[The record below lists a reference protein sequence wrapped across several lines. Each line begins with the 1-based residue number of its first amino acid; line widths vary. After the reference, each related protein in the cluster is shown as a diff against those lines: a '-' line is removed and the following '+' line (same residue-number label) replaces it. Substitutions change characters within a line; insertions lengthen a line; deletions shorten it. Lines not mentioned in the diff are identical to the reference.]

1 MCTIY
6 NNIKSL
12 CDERGIKPGRMCV
25 ELGMSKS
32 ILACLKNGT
41 KKNIQTDTAQKIADY
56 FGVTVDRV
64 LGAEKETA
72 APKDDGLSPMESQLM
87 EYVRALTD
95 DQKKMLLA
103 GAKESRMIRF
113 CSSLRSR
120 NACKI
125 SLSMSF
131 IYVPSVQVIS
141 PIISHL
147 KRKPYEITYLST

>member
-32 ILACLKNGT
+32 ILTGLKNGT

-64 LGAEKETA
+64 LGAEK
-72 APKDDGLSPMESQLM
+72 APATEGEGIKYADFE
-87 EYVRALTD
+87 
-95 DQKKMLLA
+95 LLQA
-103 GAKESRMIRF
+103 YHDADPRTKEAIRT
-113 CSSLRSR
+113 LLGI
-120 NACKI
+120 KG
-125 SLSMSF
+125 
-131 IYVPSVQVIS
+131 
-141 PIISHL
+141 
-147 KRKPYEITYLST
+147 E

>member
-12 CDERGIKPGRMCV
+12 CDERGVKPGRMCV

-32 ILACLKNGT
+32 ILTGLKNGT

-64 LGAEKETA
+64 LGAEKKTA
-72 APKDDGLSPMESQLM
+72 ATKDDGLSPMESQLM

-103 GAKESRMIRF
+103 QLQA
-113 CSSLRSR
+113 
-120 NACKI
+120 
-125 SLSMSF
+125 
-131 IYVPSVQVIS
+131 
-141 PIISHL
+141 L
-147 KRKPYEITYLST
+147 KNQE

>member
-12 CDERGIKPGRMCV
+12 CDERGVKPGRMCV

-32 ILACLKNGT
+32 ILTGLKNGT

-72 APKDDGLSPMESQLM
+72 VPKGVGLSPMESQLM
-87 EYVRALTD
+87 EYVRTLTD

-103 GAKESRMIRF
+103 QLQA
-113 CSSLRSR
+113 
-120 NACKI
+120 
-125 SLSMSF
+125 
-131 IYVPSVQVIS
+131 
-141 PIISHL
+141 L
-147 KRKPYEITYLST
+147 KNQE

>member
-12 CDERGIKPGRMCV
+12 CDERGVKPGRMCV

-32 ILACLKNGT
+32 ILTGLKNGT

-64 LGAEKETA
+64 LGAEKEAA
-72 APKDDGLSPMESQLM
+72 APKDVGLSPMESQLM

-103 GAKESRMIRF
+103 QLQA
-113 CSSLRSR
+113 
-120 NACKI
+120 
-125 SLSMSF
+125 
-131 IYVPSVQVIS
+131 
-141 PIISHL
+141 L
-147 KRKPYEITYLST
+147 KNQE

>member
-12 CDERGIKPGRMCV
+12 CDERGVKPGRMCV

-32 ILACLKNGT
+32 ILTGLKNGT

-72 APKDDGLSPMESQLM
+72 VPKDVGLSPMESQLM

-95 DQKKMLLA
+95 GQKKMLLA
-103 GAKESRMIRF
+103 QLQA
-113 CSSLRSR
+113 
-120 NACKI
+120 
-125 SLSMSF
+125 
-131 IYVPSVQVIS
+131 
-141 PIISHL
+141 L
-147 KRKPYEITYLST
+147 KNQE

>member
-12 CDERGIKPGRMCV
+12 CDERGVKPGRMCV

-32 ILACLKNGT
+32 ILTGLKNGT

-72 APKDDGLSPMESQLM
+72 VPKDVGLSPMESQLM
-87 EYVRALTD
+87 EYVRTLTD

-103 GAKESRMIRF
+103 QLQA
-113 CSSLRSR
+113 
-120 NACKI
+120 
-125 SLSMSF
+125 
-131 IYVPSVQVIS
+131 
-141 PIISHL
+141 L
-147 KRKPYEITYLST
+147 KTQE

>member
-12 CDERGIKPGRMCV
+12 CDERGVKPGRMCV

-32 ILACLKNGT
+32 ILTGLKNGT

-72 APKDDGLSPMESQLM
+72 VPKDVGLSPMESQLM
-87 EYVRALTD
+87 EYVRTLTD

-103 GAKESRMIRF
+103 QLQA
-113 CSSLRSR
+113 
-120 NACKI
+120 
-125 SLSMSF
+125 
-131 IYVPSVQVIS
+131 
-141 PIISHL
+141 L
-147 KRKPYEITYLST
+147 KNQE